1 MERDLRGY
9 RFPDDIVKLTD
20 KRKMQFEN
28 KIAELE
34 KQKADIDEDIRNMQL
49 SIDIE
54 HNREAIAMYWDHL
67 SVPERE
73 RLGESNTPGYR
84 SAVSFKQV
92 AHHSFAEMPEY
103 MKGMLLVMF
112 SHLTVLEVQQWM
124 DNT

>member
-1 MERDLRGY
+1 MKGY

-34 KQKADIDEDIRNMQL
+34 KQKADIDGDIRDMQL
-49 SIDIE
+49 AMTVEYHRD
-54 HNREAIAMYWDHL
+54 AVGMYWDHL

-73 RLGESNTPGYR
+73 RLGESKDKGYR
-84 SAVSFKQV
+84 NPITFKPV
-92 AHHSFAEMPEY
+92 ANMSFANLPAFQMA
-103 MKGMLLVMF
+103 MLLVTY
-112 SHLTVLEVQQWM
+112 SHLTVMEVMEWM